1 MWPAISYYPEFT
13 VPFGTQTTA
22 MAIMRLWNS
31 FLRNFHIRKRQ
42 QHIRNREETT
52 SRDDQEDRL
61 DGILLDRFDDIISR
75 VPGDNPIRGQL
86 LSHYAGLKIQ
96 EFQRYGRVGDLEEAV
111 CRQSQAVEGTAES
124 DPDLAGRLNNLG
136 IMLQRRFKRTG
147 RMEDLEESIR
157 QAQQA
162 VNITPQDH
170 PNLAEMLNNL
180 GSKLQSRF
188 EKMGR
193 MEDLKEAIHRAQQA
207 VDITPQ
213 DHPDL
218 ASRLNNFGR
227 RLCLSSQP
235 GHSDQALESFQKS
248 WNCLNGIPF
257 QRVASALQ
265 AIRLLKQQSHWSEA
279 LAIAKQAVHL
289 LPLINN
295 RSLSR
300 EDQQDVA
307 SRFAGLAA
315 DACSLSLQAGD
326 DAFEALE
333 LVELGR
339 GVIMGLLIDD
349 RSDISK
355 LEWSHPEK
363 AAAYDQL
370 RSEVSAP
377 MHEMENLNMRRSR
390 MIRHGEAVKEL
401 DECIHSIRQ
410 LPGHQRFLLGP
421 TLDELKG
428 WASEGPIVVVNVT
441 DIRSDAIIATS
452 SGVNS
457 LRLPKLKKTD
467 AMKWIGEDLTTYKTL
482 EEKGKK
488 NKRYGQFLSWLWSSC
503 VEVILQTIHN
513 GTSATPHSL
522 PRIWWIGVGIANYLP
537 FHAAGDHSAKS
548 TENTFHWAISS
559 YTPTIKALAHARGRV
574 LATAKSQNGKAKL
587 LIVTMPETPGEI
599 DLPGVK
605 REMSEIQLVV
615 KSAFSYQSLV
625 QPNAKTVLE
634 QVVQYDLVHFAG
646 HGVSDHVNPFNS
658 GLILQE
664 GKGAA
669 KKTDKLTVRQIL
681 ETNLKRARIAYLS
694 ACSTAEHRAVE
705 MVDEVIHLA
714 SGFQVAG
721 FSHVIASMW
730 STDDEVCVEMAGKV
744 YERLK
749 DGYAVQANN
758 GAVAAAVHDSIM
770 EIRAVWRR
778 YPLLWAPYVHLG
790 A

>member
-1 MWPAISYYPEFT
+1 ME
-13 VPFGTQTTA
+13 
-22 MAIMRLWNS
+22 
-31 FLRNFHIRKRQ
+31 
-42 QHIRNREETT
+42 
-52 SRDDQEDRL
+52 
-61 DGILLDRFDDIISR
+61 
-75 VPGDNPIRGQL
+75 
-86 LSHYAGLKIQ
+86 
-96 EFQRYGRVGDLEEAV
+96 DLEESIYQA
-111 CRQSQAVEGTAES
+111 QQAVDITPQDHPNLGMY
-124 DPDLAGRLNNLG
+124 LNNLG
-136 IMLQRRFKRTG
+136 NRLQSRFERMG

-157 QAQQA
+157 QAQQVVNITPQDHPDLAMYLNNLGNKLQRRFEKTGRMEDLKESICQAQQA

-390 MIRHGEAVKEL
+390 MTRHGEAVKEL

-467 AMKWIGEDLTTYKTL
+467 AIKWIGEDLTTYKTL

-488 NKRYGQFLSWLWSSC
+488 NKRYSQFLSWLWSSC
-503 VEVILQTIHN
+503 VEAILQTIHN

-646 HGVSDHVNPFNS
+646 HGVSDHVDPFNS